1 MLYLLNN
8 LLSLFPKS
16 ALFLE
21 TEKVSK
27 LRPLSQMQP
36 MTYFVLVKRIVF
48 TFSMHCLKND
58 KIKYINDQKGRK
70 KKRKEKKNATEPVS
84 LMYL

>member
-1 MLYLLNN
+1 
-8 LLSLFPKS
+8 
-16 ALFLE
+16 
-21 TEKVSK
+21 
-27 LRPLSQMQP
+27 MQP